1 VGIVALVGDATTTTA
16 VALASAWSADDEVV
30 VLEFDPS
37 GGSLAAWMDTPAVP
51 TLSTFVAG
59 RSASLT
65 DGGSP
70 SWRDVESIVHGS
82 SSGLRFI
89 AAPARSREA
98 ARSIGEASISMLPV
112 LTSSSATVLADVGR
126 TRPAEGIP
134 AILAS
139 AADIVVVHRQDPAS
153 PGAASVRL
161 ERLVESVEQLGLL
174 DGQLHLA
181 VIGDDPFDVDE
192 IAAYVAAHASVTL
205 ESATTIAV
213 DPLSAMVLAGRS
225 GVSAKRLSRL
235 PLLRSI
241 APLADLLAAATA
253 SRSEAPRS
261 FEGAGTT

>member
-1 VGIVALVGDATTTTA
+1 MGIVALVGDATTTTA
-16 VALASAWSADDEVV
+16 VALAAAWSAEDEVI

-51 TLSTFVAG
+51 SLSTFVAS
-59 RSASLT
+59 RSASMI

-70 SWRDVESIVHGS
+70 TWRDVEAIVHGS
-82 SSGLRFI
+82 DSGLRFI

-112 LTSSSATVLADVGR
+112 LTASSATVLADAGR
-126 TRPAEGIP
+126 TRPADGIP
-134 AILAS
+134 AIVAR
-139 AADIVVVHRQDPAS
+139 AADIVIVHRQDPAS

-161 ERLVESVEQLGLL
+161 ERLVESTEQLGVL
-174 DGQLHLA
+174 DGRLHLA

-192 IAAYVAAHASVTL
+192 IAAYVATHASVTI
-205 ESATTIAV
+205 ESATAVAV
-213 DPLSAMVLAGRS
+213 DPLSAMVLAGRP

-241 APLADLLAAATA
+241 APLADRLSATA
-253 SRSEAPRS
+253 SRSAAARTFEEA
-261 FEGAGTT
+261 TTS